1 VAAAR
6 TKPLRAFIFFVI
18 ITLGLALWAY
28 WPGASYEAKLGL
40 DLQGGSQVIL
50 TPQVALGVEGTLTE
64 DQINQTVEIIRQRV
78 DGFGVAEAEV
88 SVQGSGDNV
97 AIVVSVPGENPEG
110 IANLLKQT
118 ARLDFRPVLAS
129 TSGIPIPLEGTSSI
143 EVPRVP
149 VSADTPEELADA
161 YASLDCFAPGV
172 LQGGIPD
179 DPAKYI
185 VTCSTDGTL
194 KYLLE
199 PAFITGDQLTDAS
212 PALPDQGAGGWIVT
226 LSFNSDG
233 ARKLAEAST
242 RLSALPSPQ
251 NQFGIVLDG
260 LVQSSPFFSEPILGG
275 SAQIEGNFT
284 IDSAKQL
291 AQVLRFG
298 ALPVSLEIAESSAI
312 SPTLGKDQLEAGL
325 IAGAVGL
332 MFVALYLL
340 AYYRLLGIIAL
351 LSLVLAG
358 ALAWFM
364 FIGLG
369 RSVGFSLTLAGVAG
383 AIVSIGITVDS
394 FVVYFER
401 IRDELREGKTVRV
414 ATESAWIRA
423 RRTLI
428 AADFV
433 TLLVSIVL
441 YALSVGSVR
450 GFAFT
455 LGIFTVIDLFIA
467 FLFTKPV
474 VTMFGRSRLANLSPK
489 ISGLRRPLEVT
500 K

>member
-1 VAAAR
+1 MAAAK

-18 ITLGLALWAY
+18 LTLSLGLWAY
-28 WPGASYEAKLGL
+28 WPGASHEGRLGL

-50 TPQVALGVEGTLTE
+50 IPQVAPGVEGTLSE
-64 DQINQTVEIIRQRV
+64 DQLNQTVEIIRQRV

-88 SVQGSGDNV
+88 SIQGSADNA

-129 TSGIPIPLEGTSSI
+129 TAGFPTPIDSVTPV
-143 EVPRVP
+143 EVTRVP
-149 VSADTPEELADA
+149 VSADTPEELSAA
-161 YASLDCFAPGV
+161 YAGLDCFAPGV

-185 VTCSTDGTL
+185 VTCSQDGTL

-199 PAFITGDQLTDAS
+199 PAFITGDQLTDAA

-226 LSFNSDG
+226 LNFNSEG

-242 RLSALPSPQ
+242 RLSALPPPQ

-260 LVQSSPFFSEPILGG
+260 LVQSSPYFSEPILGG

-284 IDSAKQL
+284 IESSKQL
-291 AQVLRFG
+291 AQVLKFG

-312 SPTLGKDQLEAGL
+312 SPTLGKDQLTAGL
-325 IAGAVGL
+325 IAGGIGL
-332 MFVALYLL
+332 VLIAIYLL
-340 AYYRLLGIIAL
+340 AYYRLLGLVAL
-351 LSLVLAG
+351 GSLILAG
-358 ALAWFM
+358 VLAWFL
-364 FIGLG
+364 FIALG
-369 RSVGFSLTLAGVAG
+369 RSVGYTLTLAGVAG

-401 IRDELREGKTVRV
+401 IYDEIREGRTIRV
-414 ATESAWIRA
+414 ATETAWIRA
-423 RRTLI
+423 RRTII

-433 TLLVSIVL
+433 TLLVSVVL

-455 LGIFTVIDLFIA
+455 LGIFTVIDLVIA
-467 FLFTKPV
+467 FMFTKPV

-489 ISGLRRPLEVT
+489 ISGMKKPLEVSS
-500 K
+500 

>member
-1 VAAAR
+1 MAAK
-6 TKPLRAFIFFVI
+6 TKPLRAFIFFVVL
-18 ITLGLALWAY
+18 TLALGLWAY
-28 WPGASYEAKLGL
+28 WPGASTQPRLGL

-50 TPQVALGVEGTLTE
+50 TPQVAEGVVGTLTE

-88 SVQGSGDNV
+88 AVQGTGENA

-110 IANLLKQT
+110 IANLLRQT
-118 ARLDFRPVLAS
+118 ARLDFRPVLA
-129 TSGIPIPLEGTSSI
+129 TTTGIPTPAEGVEQV

-149 VSADTPEELADA
+149 VSADNPDDLFEV
-161 YASLDCFAPGV
+161 YASVDCFTPGV

-179 DPAKYI
+179 DPTKYI
-185 VTCSTDGTL
+185 VTCSQDGAF

-199 PAFITGDQLTDAS
+199 PAFITGDQLTDSA

-226 LSFNSDG
+226 LSFDSEG
-233 ARKLAEAST
+233 GRKLAEAST

-284 IDSAKQL
+284 VESARQL
-291 AQVLRFG
+291 AQVLKFG

-312 SPTLGKDQLEAGL
+312 SPTLGSDQLDAGL
-325 IAGAVGL
+325 IAGLIGLILVAV
-332 MFVALYLL
+332 YLL
-340 AYYRLLGIIAL
+340 GYYRLLGVIAI
-351 LSLVLAG
+351 LSLALAG
-358 ALAWFM
+358 VLAWFL
-364 FIGLG
+364 FIAFG
-369 RSVGFSLTLAGVAG
+369 RSLGFTLTLAGVAG

-401 IRDELREGKTVRV
+401 IRDELREGKSVRV
-414 ATESAWIRA
+414 ATESGWIRA

-455 LGIFTVIDLFIA
+455 LGIFTVIDLIIA
-467 FLFTKPV
+467 FLFTKPL
-474 VTMFGRSRLANLSPK
+474 VTMFGRSRLVNLSSK
-489 ISGLRRPLEVT
+489 LTGLRKPLEV
-500 K
+500 KN

>member
-1 VAAAR
+1 MAAK

-18 ITLGLALWAY
+18 LTLSLGLWAY
-28 WPGASYEAKLGL
+28 WPGTSSTARLGL

-50 TPQVALGVEGTLTE
+50 IPQVAAGVEGTLTE

-88 SVQGSGDNV
+88 AVQGTGENA

-129 TSGIPIPLEGTSSI
+129 TTGIPTPVEGTTAVA
-143 EVPRVP
+143 VPRVP
-149 VSADTPEELADA
+149 VSADSAEELTDV
-161 YASLDCFAPGV
+161 YVSLDCFVPGV

-179 DPAKYI
+179 DPTKYI
-185 VTCSTDGTL
+185 ATCSQDGI

-199 PAFITGDQLTDAS
+199 PAFITGDQLTDAA
-212 PALPDQGAGGWIVT
+212 PTLPDQGAGGWIVT
-226 LSFNSDG
+226 LNFNSEG
-233 ARKLAEAST
+233 GRKLAEAST

-260 LVQSSPFFSEPILGG
+260 LVQSSPYFSEPILGG

-284 IDSAKQL
+284 VESAKQL
-291 AQVLRFG
+291 AQVLKFG

-312 SPTLGKDQLEAGL
+312 SPTLGSDQLESGL
-325 IAGAVGL
+325 IAGLIGLVLVAV
-332 MFVALYLL
+332 YLL
-340 AYYRLLGIIAL
+340 GYYRLLGVIAI

-358 ALAWFM
+358 VLAWFL
-364 FIGLG
+364 FIAFG
-369 RSVGFSLTLAGVAG
+369 RSLGFTLTLAGVAG

-401 IRDELREGKTVRV
+401 IKDELREGKSVRV
-414 ATESAWIRA
+414 ATESGWIRA

-455 LGIFTVIDLFIA
+455 LGIFTVIDLIIA

-474 VTMFGRSRLANLSPK
+474 VTMFGRSGLANLSPK
-489 ISGLRRPLEVT
+489 LTGLRRVIEV
-500 K
+500 KN

>member
-1 VAAAR
+1 MAAPKTR
-6 TKPLRAFIFFVI
+6 PLRAFIFFVI
-18 ITLGLALWAY
+18 ITVSLGVWAY
-28 WPGASYEAKLGL
+28 WPGVSHQARLGL

-50 TPQVALGVEGTLTE
+50 TPQLIPGAESVLTE
-64 DQINQTVEIIRQRV
+64 DQLNQTVEIIRQRV

-88 SVQGSGDNV
+88 AVQGSGESA

-110 IANLLKQT
+110 IANLLSQT
-118 ARLDFRPVLAS
+118 ARLDFRPVLA
-129 TSGIPIPLEGTSSI
+129 TTAGVPTPVEGIEPV
-143 EVPRVP
+143 EVNRVP
-149 VSADTPEELADA
+149 VAGATPDELTAV
-161 YASLDCFAPGV
+161 YASLDCFSPGV
-172 LQGGIPD
+172 LQGGVPD
-179 DPAKYI
+179 DPTKYI
-185 VTCSTDGTL
+185 VTCSIDGTA

-199 PAFITGDQLTDAS
+199 PAFITGDQLTDTQ
-212 PALPDQGAGGWIVT
+212 PTLPDQGAGGWIVT
-226 LSFNSDG
+226 LDFDSEG
-233 ARKLAEAST
+233 GRKLSEAST

-284 IDSAKQL
+284 VDSAKQL

-298 ALPVSLEIAESSAI
+298 ALPVTLEIAESSAI
-312 SPTLGKDQLEAGL
+312 SPTLGTDQLESGL
-325 IAGAVGL
+325 IAGAIGLVLVGI
-332 MFVALYLL
+332 YLL
-340 AYYRLLGIIAL
+340 GYYRLLGVIAF
-351 LSLVLAG
+351 LSLLLAG
-358 ALAWFM
+358 VLAWFL
-364 FIGLG
+364 FIAFG
-369 RSVGFSLTLAGVAG
+369 RSLGFTLTLAGVAG

-401 IRDELREGKTVRV
+401 IRDELREGKSVRV
-414 ATESAWIRA
+414 ATEGGWIRA
-423 RRTLI
+423 RRTLL

-455 LGIFTVIDLFIA
+455 LGIFTVIDLIIA

-474 VTMFGRSRLANLSPK
+474 VTIFGRSRLANLSPK
-489 ISGLRRPLEVT
+489 ISGLRRPAEVSS
-500 K
+500 

>member
-1 VAAAR
+1 MAAVR

-18 ITLGLALWAY
+18 ITLGLAIWAY
-28 WPGASYEAKLGL
+28 WPGASYEARLGL

-50 TPQVALGVEGTLTE
+50 IPQVAPGVEGTLTE

-88 SVQGSGDNV
+88 SVQGSAESA

-110 IANLLKQT
+110 IANLLRQT
-118 ARLDFRPVLAS
+118 ARLDFRPVLVS
-129 TSGIPIPLEGTSSI
+129 TSGIPIPLEGTQSI

-149 VSADTPEELADA
+149 VSADTPDELADA
-161 YASLDCFAPGV
+161 YASLDCFTQGV

-179 DPAKYI
+179 DPSKYT

-199 PAFITGDQLTDAS
+199 PAFISGDQLTDAA

-226 LSFNSDG
+226 LSFNSEG
-233 ARKLAEAST
+233 ARRLAEAST

-312 SPTLGKDQLEAGL
+312 SPTLGKDQLAAGL
-325 IAGAVGL
+325 IAGGIGL
-332 MFVALYLL
+332 ILVVVYLL
-340 AYYRLLGIIAL
+340 AYYRLLGIIAFF
-351 LSLVLAG
+351 SLVIAG
-358 ALAWFM
+358 ALAWFL

-369 RSVGFSLTLAGVAG
+369 RSVGYTLSLAGVAG

-414 ATESAWIRA
+414 ATETAWLRA

-474 VTMFGRSRLANLSPK
+474 VTIFGRSRLVDLSPK
-489 ISGLRRPLEVT
+489 ITGLRRSLEMS

>member
-1 VAAAR
+1 
-6 TKPLRAFIFFVI
+6 VI
-18 ITLGLALWAY
+18 LTVGLGLWAY
-28 WPGASYEAKLGL
+28 WPGASTEPRLGL

-50 TPQVALGVEGTLTE
+50 VPQVADGVEGTLSE

-88 SVQGSGDNV
+88 AVQGTGDNA

-118 ARLDFRPVLAS
+118 ARLDFRPVLA
-129 TSGIPIPLEGTSSI
+129 TTTGIPTPVEGTSPVS
-143 EVPRVP
+143 VPQVP
-149 VSADTPEELADA
+149 VAAATPEELTDV
-161 YASLDCFAPGV
+161 YASVDCFAPGV
-172 LQGGIPD
+172 LQGGVPD
-179 DPAKYI
+179 DPTKYI
-185 VTCSTDGTL
+185 VTCSQDGAF

-199 PAFITGDQLTDAS
+199 PAFITGEQLTDAA

-226 LSFNSDG
+226 LDFDSEG
-233 ARKLAEAST
+233 GRKLAEAST

-284 IDSAKQL
+284 VESAKQL
-291 AQVLRFG
+291 SQVLKFG
-298 ALPVSLEIAESSAI
+298 ALPVSLQIAESSAI
-312 SPTLGKDQLEAGL
+312 SPTLGSDQLSAGL
-325 IAGAVGL
+325 IAGLIGLILVAV
-332 MFVALYLL
+332 YLL
-340 AYYRLLGIIAL
+340 LYYRLLGVVAI

-358 ALAWFM
+358 VLVWFL
-364 FIGLG
+364 FIALG

-394 FVVYFER
+394 FIVYFER
-401 IRDELREGKTVRV
+401 IRDELREGKSVRV
-414 ATESAWIRA
+414 ATEAGWVRS
-423 RRTLI
+423 RRTIL

-433 TLLVSIVL
+433 TLLVSLVL
-441 YALSVGSVR
+441 YALSVGSVK

-455 LGIFTVIDLFIA
+455 LGIFTVIDLIVA

-474 VTMFGRSRLANLSPK
+474 VTIFGRSRLVNLSPK
-489 ISGLRRPLEVT
+489 ISGLRRPLEV
-500 K
+500 KN

>member
-1 VAAAR
+1 MAAK

-18 ITLGLALWAY
+18 LTLGLGLWAY
-28 WPGASYEAKLGL
+28 WPGASHDARLGL

-50 TPQVALGVEGTLTE
+50 IPQVVPGVEGTLTE

-88 SVQGSGDNV
+88 AIQGTGENA

-118 ARLDFRPVLAS
+118 ARLDFRPVLA
-129 TSGIPIPLEGTSSI
+129 TTTGIPTPVEGTSPV
-143 EVPRVP
+143 EVPVVP
-149 VSADTPEELADA
+149 VAADTPEELTDV

-172 LQGGIPD
+172 LQGGVPD
-179 DPAKYI
+179 DPTKYI
-185 VTCSTDGTL
+185 ATCSQDGAF

-199 PAFITGDQLTDAS
+199 PAFITGDQLTDAA

-226 LSFNSDG
+226 LDFDSEG
-233 ARKLAEAST
+233 GRKLAEAST

-284 IDSAKQL
+284 VESAKQL
-291 AQVLRFG
+291 AQVLKFG
-298 ALPVSLEIAESSAI
+298 ALPVSLQIAESSAI
-312 SPTLGKDQLEAGL
+312 SPTLGSDQLEAGL
-325 IAGAVGL
+325 IAGLIGLILVAV
-332 MFVALYLL
+332 YLL
-340 AYYRLLGIIAL
+340 FYYRLLGVIAI
-351 LSLVLAG
+351 LSLALAG
-358 ALAWFM
+358 VLAWFL
-364 FIGLG
+364 FIALG
-369 RSVGFSLTLAGVAG
+369 RSVGFTLTLAGVAG

-394 FVVYFER
+394 FIVYFER
-401 IRDELREGKTVRV
+401 IRDELREGKSVRV
-414 ATESAWIRA
+414 ATESGWVRS
-423 RRTLI
+423 RRTLL

-450 GFAFT
+450 GFAFA
-455 LGIFTVIDLFIA
+455 LGIFTVIDLVIA
-467 FLFTKPV
+467 FLFTKPM
-474 VTMFGRSRLANLSPK
+474 VTMFGRSGLANLSPK
-489 ISGLRRPLEVT
+489 ISGLRRPVEV
-500 K
+500 KN

>member
-1 VAAAR
+1 MAAK
-6 TKPLRAFIFFVI
+6 TKPLRAFIFFVVL
-18 ITLGLALWAY
+18 TFALGLWAY
-28 WPGASYEAKLGL
+28 WPGTSSTARLGL

-50 TPQVALGVEGTLTE
+50 TPQVAPGVEGTLSE

-88 SVQGSGDNV
+88 SVQGTGDNA

-110 IANLLKQT
+110 IATLLKQT

-129 TSGIPIPLEGTSSI
+129 TTGIPTPVEGTTAVA
-143 EVPRVP
+143 VPRVP
-149 VSADTPEELADA
+149 VSADTAEELTDV
-161 YASLDCFAPGV
+161 YASLDCFVPGV

-179 DPAKYI
+179 DPTKYI
-185 VTCSTDGTL
+185 ATCSQDGTL

-199 PAFITGDQLTDAS
+199 PAFITGDQLTNAA

-226 LSFNSDG
+226 LNFNSEG
-233 ARKLAEAST
+233 GRKLAEAST

-260 LVQSSPFFSEPILGG
+260 LAQSSPFFSEPILGG
-275 SAQIEGNFT
+275 SAQIEGNFSVE
-284 IDSAKQL
+284 SAKQL
-291 AQVLRFG
+291 AQVLKFG

-312 SPTLGKDQLEAGL
+312 SPTLGSDQLQSGL
-325 IAGAVGL
+325 IAGLIGLILVAV
-332 MFVALYLL
+332 YLL
-340 AYYRLLGIIAL
+340 GYYRLLGVIAI
-351 LSLVLAG
+351 LSLALAG
-358 ALAWFM
+358 ALAWFL
-364 FIGLG
+364 FIALG
-369 RSVGFSLTLAGVAG
+369 RSVGFTLTLAGVAG

-414 ATESAWIRA
+414 ATESGWIRA
-423 RRTLI
+423 RRTII

-455 LGIFTVIDLFIA
+455 LGIFTVIDLIIA
-467 FLFTKPV
+467 FFFTKPV
-474 VTMFGRSRLANLSPK
+474 VTMFGRSRLVNLSPK
-489 ISGLRRPLEVT
+489 FTGLRRPLEV
-500 K
+500 KSE

>member
-1 VAAAR
+1 MAAVR

-18 ITLGLALWAY
+18 ITLGLAIWAY
-28 WPGASYEAKLGL
+28 WPGASYEARLGL

-50 TPQVALGVEGTLTE
+50 IPQVAPGVEGTLTE

-88 SVQGSGDNV
+88 SVQGSAESA

-110 IANLLKQT
+110 IANLLRQT
-118 ARLDFRPVLAS
+118 ARLDFRPVLVS
-129 TSGIPIPLEGTSSI
+129 TSGIPIPLEGTQSI

-149 VSADTPEELADA
+149 VSADTPDELADA
-161 YASLDCFAPGV
+161 YASLDCFTQGV

-179 DPAKYI
+179 DPSKYT

-199 PAFITGDQLTDAS
+199 PAFISGDQLTDAA

-226 LSFNSDG
+226 LSFNSEG
-233 ARKLAEAST
+233 ARRLAEAST

-312 SPTLGKDQLEAGL
+312 SPTLGKDQLAAGL
-325 IAGAVGL
+325 IAGGIGL
-332 MFVALYLL
+332 ILVVVYLL
-340 AYYRLLGIIAL
+340 AYYRLLGIIAFF
-351 LSLVLAG
+351 SLVIAG
-358 ALAWFM
+358 ALAWFL

-369 RSVGFSLTLAGVAG
+369 RSVGYTLSLAGVAG

-414 ATESAWIRA
+414 ATETAWLRA

-474 VTMFGRSRLANLSPK
+474 VTIFGRSRLVDLSPK
-489 ISGLRRPLEVT
+489 ITGLRRSLEVS